1 MFNSISNK
9 YKSKNFD
16 KRKKKISF
24 IILHYTETSN
34 LEESIKILTSLKKK
48 VSSHFVIDFNGK
60 VYNLVDLKYRAWH
73 AGESKW
79 QRSKDINSRSIGI
92 EIVYPG
98 ENSGSKYPNEQ
109 IDSLIKLLKFLK
121 KKFKIKND
129 KILGHS
135 DIAPFRKIDPG
146 IHFPWKKLAE
156 NSISLWVNEKKNSKN
171 LSETE
176 NTDLLINLKKLGYP
190 YIVSDFKNDKNKQII
205 NSFHRHHLTK
215 LLNKDPNKSSLLKT
229 IDLLNLK
236 KNID

>member
-1 MFNSISNK
+1 M
-9 YKSKNFD
+9 
-16 KRKKKISF
+16 KR
-24 IILHYTETSN
+24 
-34 LEESIKILTSLKKK
+34 ESEALKKLCDSRSK
-48 VSSHFVIDFNGK
+48 VSSHYFIKENGK
-60 VYNLVDLKYRAWH
+60 VLILVPDLYRAWH

-121 KKFKIKND
+121 KKFNIKND

-171 LSETE
+171 LSEAE